1 MSAHTIAI
9 VRTGIANIASVAS
22 ACRRLGYQTELVSD
36 PHSVATAPLLILP
49 GVGTFAAGMDALRE
63 HALVEP
69 LRERIASDLPTLAI
83 CLGLQLLCESSE
95 ESPDVP
101 GLCAIY
107 ATVPRLCAISLR
119 LPQFGWNA
127 VDADVSCSTLTSGF
141 AYYANSYAI
150 REAPVGWSAA
160 WSDYAGPFIAAL
172 ERGSVVATQFHPE
185 LSGAYGM
192 ELITR
197 WASRAKENATC

>member
-1 MSAHTIAI
+1 MSVHTIAI
-9 VRTGIANIASVAS
+9 VRTGIANIASVAA
-22 ACRRLGYQTELVSD
+22 ACRRLGYQPELVSD
-36 PHSVATAPLLILP
+36 LHSVATAPLLILP

-63 HALVEP
+63 HDLVEP

-95 ESPDVP
+95 ESPGVP
-101 GLCAIY
+101 GLCAIS
-107 ATVPRLCAISLR
+107 ATVPRLCAKSWR

-127 VDADVSCSTLTSGF
+127 VAADVSCSTLTSGF
-141 AYYANSYAI
+141 AYYANSYAV

-185 LSGAYGM
+185 LSGAFGM
-192 ELITR
+192 ELLTR
-197 WASRAKENATC
+197 WVSRAKENATC